1 MGFKVKNSQLNNETL
16 GVLNQLIEL
25 DINASAAFRLTRI
38 TKHLSSIVEDKLKS
52 EKRIY
57 DKWIQRDE
65 NGNPIVPKDEQ
76 GNPIQGS
83 VSISDMNAFTK
94 EMTEFLE
101 IESDIPFEKMN
112 FEDSNLQTAKI
123 KDLIKVEFLFN

>member
-38 TKHLSSIVEDKLKS
+38 IKHLSSIVEDKLKS
-52 EKRIY
+52 EKRMY

-112 FEDSNLQTAKI
+112 FEDLNLQTAKI

>member
-38 TKHLSSIVEDKLKS
+38 IKHISSIVEDKLKS
-52 EKRIY
+52 ERKIY

-65 NGNPIVPKDEQ
+65 NGSPIVPKDEQ

-94 EMTEFLE
+94 EMTELLE
-101 IESDIPFEKMN
+101 VESELPFDKLN
-112 FEDSNLQTAKI
+112 FEDLNLQTAKI

>member
-1 MGFKVKNSQLNNETL
+1 MTFKVRNSQLNNETL

-38 TKHLSSIVEDKLKS
+38 IKHLSSIVEDKLKL
-52 EKRIY
+52 ERKIY

-65 NGNPIVPKDEQ
+65 NGNPVIPKDEE

-83 VSISDMNAFTK
+83 FSIADMNAFTK

-101 IESDIPFEKMN
+101 IENEIPFEKLN
-112 FEDSNLQTAKI
+112 FEDLNLQTAKI

>member
-38 TKHLSSIVEDKLKS
+38 IKHISSIVEDKLKS
-52 EKRIY
+52 ERKIY

-65 NGNPIVPKDEQ
+65 DGNPIVPKDEQ

-94 EMTEFLE
+94 EMTELLE
-101 IESDIPFEKMN
+101 VESELPFDKLN
-112 FEDSNLQTAKI
+112 FEDLNLQTAKI

>member
-1 MGFKVKNSQLNNETL
+1 MPIKIKNSQLNQDVIES
-16 GVLNQLIEL
+16 LNTLIEL

-38 TKHLSSIVEDKLKS
+38 IKHLSSIVEDKLKA

-65 NGNPIVPKDEQ
+65 EGNPIIPKDEQ

-83 VSISDMNAFTK
+83 VSISDINAFTK

-101 IESDIPFEKMN
+101 VESDIPFEKMN
-112 FEDSNLQTAKI
+112 FEDLNLQTAKI

>member
-1 MGFKVKNSQLNNETL
+1 MGFTVKNSQLNNETL

-38 TKHLSSIVEDKLKS
+38 IKHISSIVEDKLKS

-65 NGNPIVPKDEQ
+65 DGNPVIPKDEE

-101 IESDIPFEKMN
+101 IESDIPFEKLN
-112 FEDSNLQTAKI
+112 FEDLNLQTAKI
-123 KDLIKVEFLFN
+123 KDLIKVDFLFN

>member
-1 MGFKVKNSQLNNETL
+1 MGFTVKNSQLNNETL

-38 TKHLSSIVEDKLKS
+38 IKYLSSIVEDKLKS
-52 EKRIY
+52 EKKIY

-65 NGNPIVPKDEQ
+65 EGNPVIPMDEE

-83 VSISDMNAFTK
+83 VSISDMTAFTK

-101 IESDIPFEKMN
+101 IESDVPFEKLN
-112 FEDSNLQTAKI
+112 FEDLNLQTAKI

>member
-1 MGFKVKNSQLNNETL
+1 MAFKVKNSQLNNETL

-38 TKHLSSIVEDKLKS
+38 IKHLSSIVEDKLKA

-65 NGNPIVPKDEQ
+65 EGNPIIPKDEQ

-83 VSISDMNAFTK
+83 VSISDINAFTK

-101 IESDIPFEKMN
+101 VESDIPFEKMN
-112 FEDSNLQTAKI
+112 FEDLNLQTAKI

>member
-38 TKHLSSIVEDKLKS
+38 IKHLSSIVEDKLKS

-65 NGNPIVPKDEQ
+65 NSNPIVPKDEQ

-112 FEDSNLQTAKI
+112 FEDLNLQTAKI

>member
-1 MGFKVKNSQLNNETL
+1 MGFTVKNSQLNNETL

-38 TKHLSSIVEDKLKS
+38 IKYLSSIVEDKLKS
-52 EKRIY
+52 EKKIY

-65 NGNPIVPKDEQ
+65 EGNPVIPMDEE
-76 GNPIQGS
+76 GNPIQVS
-83 VSISDMNAFTK
+83 VSISDMTAFTK

-101 IESDIPFEKMN
+101 IESDVPFEKLN
-112 FEDSNLQTAKI
+112 FEDLNLQTAKI

>member
-38 TKHLSSIVEDKLKS
+38 IKHLSSIVEDKLKS

-57 DKWIQRDE
+57 DNWIQKDE

-112 FEDSNLQTAKI
+112 FEDLNLQTAKI

>member
-1 MGFKVKNSQLNNETL
+1 MGFTVKNSQLNNETL

-38 TKHLSSIVEDKLKS
+38 IKHLSSIVEDKLKS

-65 NGNPIVPKDEQ
+65 DGNPVIPKDEE

-101 IESDIPFEKMN
+101 IESDIPFEKLN
-112 FEDSNLQTAKI
+112 FEDLNLQTAKI
-123 KDLIKVEFLFN
+123 KDLIKVDFLFN

>member
-1 MGFKVKNSQLNNETL
+1 MGFTVKNSQLNNETL

-38 TKHLSSIVEDKLKS
+38 IKYLSSIVEDKLKS
-52 EKRIY
+52 EKKIY

-65 NGNPIVPKDEQ
+65 EGNPVIPMDEEGNPIP
-76 GNPIQGS
+76 GS
-83 VSISDMNAFTK
+83 VSISDMTAFTK

-101 IESDIPFEKMN
+101 IESDVPFEKLN
-112 FEDSNLQTAKI
+112 FEDLNLQTAKI

>member
-38 TKHLSSIVEDKLKS
+38 IKHLSSIVEDKLKS

-112 FEDSNLQTAKI
+112 FEDLNLQTAKI

>member
-1 MGFKVKNSQLNNETL
+1 
-16 GVLNQLIEL
+16 
-25 DINASAAFRLTRI
+25 LTRI
-38 TKHLSSIVEDKLKS
+38 IKYLSSIVEDKLKS
-52 EKRIY
+52 EKKIY

-65 NGNPIVPKDEQ
+65 EGNPVIPMDEE

-83 VSISDMNAFTK
+83 VSISDMTAFTK

-101 IESDIPFEKMN
+101 IESDVPFEKLN
-112 FEDSNLQTAKI
+112 FEDLNLQTAKI

>member
-1 MGFKVKNSQLNNETL
+1 MGFTVKNSQLNNETL

-38 TKHLSSIVEDKLKS
+38 IKYLSSIVEDKLKS
-52 EKRIY
+52 EKKIY

-65 NGNPIVPKDEQ
+65 EGNPVIPMDEE

-83 VSISDMNAFTK
+83 ISISDMTAFTK

-101 IESDIPFEKMN
+101 IESDVPFEKLN
-112 FEDSNLQTAKI
+112 FEDLNLQTAKI

>member
-1 MGFKVKNSQLNNETL
+1 MGFTVKNSQLNNETL

-38 TKHLSSIVEDKLKS
+38 IKYLSSIVEDKLKS
-52 EKRIY
+52 EKKIY

-65 NGNPIVPKDEQ
+65 EGNPVIPMDEE

-83 VSISDMNAFTK
+83 VSISDMTAFTK

-101 IESDIPFEKMN
+101 IESDVPFEKLN
-112 FEDSNLQTAKI
+112 LEDLNLQTAKI

>member
-1 MGFKVKNSQLNNETL
+1 MAFKVKNSQLTNETL

-38 TKHLSSIVEDKLKS
+38 IKHISSIVEDKLKS
-52 EKRIY
+52 ERKIY

-65 NGNPIVPKDEQ
+65 SGNPVIPKDEQ
-76 GNPIQGS
+76 GDPIQGS

-94 EMTEFLE
+94 EMTDLLE
-101 IESDIPFEKMN
+101 VENEIPFEKLN
-112 FEDSNLQTAKI
+112 FEDLNLQTAKI

>member
-38 TKHLSSIVEDKLKS
+38 IKHLSSIVEDKLKL
-52 EKRIY
+52 ERKIY

-65 NGNPIVPKDEQ
+65 NGNPVIPKDEE

-83 VSISDMNAFTK
+83 VSIADMNAFTK

-101 IESDIPFEKMN
+101 IENEIPFEKLN
-112 FEDSNLQTAKI
+112 FEDLNLQTAKI

>member
-1 MGFKVKNSQLNNETL
+1 MGFTVKNSQLNNETL

-38 TKHLSSIVEDKLKS
+38 IKHLSSIVEDKLKS

-65 NGNPIVPKDEQ
+65 EGNPVIPKDEE

-101 IESDIPFEKMN
+101 IESDIPFEKLN
-112 FEDSNLQTAKI
+112 FEDLNLQTAKI

>member
-1 MGFKVKNSQLNNETL
+1 MGFTVKNSQLNNETL

-38 TKHLSSIVEDKLKS
+38 IKHLSSIVEDKLKS

-65 NGNPIVPKDEQ
+65 EGNPVIPKDEE

-101 IESDIPFEKMN
+101 IESDIPFEKLN
-112 FEDSNLQTAKI
+112 FEDLNLQTAKI
-123 KDLIKVEFLFN
+123 KDLIKVDFLFN

>member
-1 MGFKVKNSQLNNETL
+1 MAFKVKNSQLTNETL

-38 TKHLSSIVEDKLKS
+38 IKHISSIVEDKLKS
-52 EKRIY
+52 ERKIY

-65 NGNPIVPKDEQ
+65 SGNPVIPKDEQ
-76 GNPIQGS
+76 GDPIQGS

-94 EMTEFLE
+94 EMTDLLE
-101 IESDIPFEKMN
+101 VENEIPFDKLN
-112 FEDSNLQTAKI
+112 FEDLNLQTAKI

>member
-38 TKHLSSIVEDKLKS
+38 IKHISSIVEDKLKS
-52 EKRIY
+52 ERKIY

-112 FEDSNLQTAKI
+112 FEDLNLQTAKI

>member
-1 MGFKVKNSQLNNETL
+1 MGFTVKNSQLNNETL

-38 TKHLSSIVEDKLKS
+38 IKYLSSIVEDKLKS
-52 EKRIY
+52 EKKIY

-65 NGNPIVPKDEQ
+65 EGNPVIPMDEE

-83 VSISDMNAFTK
+83 VSISDMTAFTK

-101 IESDIPFEKMN
+101 IESDVPFEKLN
-112 FEDSNLQTAKI
+112 FEDLNLQSAKI

>member
-1 MGFKVKNSQLNNETL
+1 MAFKVKNSQLTNETL

-38 TKHLSSIVEDKLKS
+38 IKHISSIVEDKLKS
-52 EKRIY
+52 ERKIY

-65 NGNPIVPKDEQ
+65 SGNPVIPKDEQ
-76 GNPIQGS
+76 GDPIQGS
-83 VSISDMNAFTK
+83 VSISDMNAFSK
-94 EMTEFLE
+94 EMSDLLE
-101 IESDIPFEKMN
+101 VENEIPFDKLN
-112 FEDSNLQTAKI
+112 FEDLNLQTAKI